1 MLELL
6 LYVAI
11 GAAIGW
17 TVPQPTWA
25 IFVLAK
31 VKSWFQR

>member
-11 GAAIGW
+11 GAVIGW
-17 TVPQPTWA
+17 TVPQPAWA
-25 IFVLAK
+25 ALALFK
-31 VKSWFQR
+31 IKNWLKR